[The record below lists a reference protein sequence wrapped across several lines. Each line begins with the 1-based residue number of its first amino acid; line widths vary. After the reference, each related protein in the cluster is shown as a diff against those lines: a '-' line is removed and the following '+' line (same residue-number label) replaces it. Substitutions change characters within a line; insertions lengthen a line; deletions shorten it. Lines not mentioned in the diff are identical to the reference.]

1 MNSPALLG
9 DESCVRGRSSIS
21 ERSVRAAKKTAPSRW
36 PPPPPPPPWSRQGA
50 PFDYV
55 LRTLSPPL
63 FVAPPPTEGRPKTD
77 LLATRHRHKHSP
89 YLLGRV
95 APVTAALG
103 ERGEAGTEPGPSTPP
118 ASMTARPRGRCGRQH
133 ATARPPST
141 SSQPTRRLADGSCS
155 SATILA
161 VSDPSRPARV
171 PVQRPRH
178 ECTRFL
184 AVRET
189 WKPHLHRNLPDPEPP
204 PHAPSPTK
212 RDPAPTARPP
222 RRGRRR

>member
-1 MNSPALLG
+1 MEKAAR
-9 DESCVRGRSSIS
+9 RG
-21 ERSVRAAKKTAPSRW
+21 SVIEFARVAR
-36 PPPPPPPPWSRQGA
+36 RRVLCQGA
-50 PFDYV
+50 QLD
-55 LRTLSPPL
+55 LRTFGARGEKNGPIAVAAASPPSPVVSPRRAVRL
-63 FVAPPPTEGRPKTD
+63 CVENPLPAPLRRAPPTEGRPETD

-103 ERGEAGTEPGPSTPP
+103 ERGEVGTEPGPSTPP

-189 WKPHLHRNLPDPEPP
+189 
-204 PHAPSPTK
+204 
-212 RDPAPTARPP
+212 
-222 RRGRRR
+222 